1 MEKNYEERKRIG
13 SEIAAI
19 RKAKGMTQQDLA
31 VMVGMERAHI
41 ARIELGKYSV
51 GLDTLAAIAEAFR
64 MKIKFVPKKDTR
76 I

>member
-51 GLDTLAAIAEAFR
+51 GLDTLAAIAAAFG
-64 MKIKFVPKKDTR
+64 MKIAF
-76 I
+76 IE